1 MKKGAIT
8 FSLLTTLLFVV
19 AFSNNC
25 INSKSSFIDIYES
38 LKVKIPVIDNKE
50 SNLFS
55 FDSLSNNDIW
65 NWNKSDDLLIVD
77 SNFFTN
83 YLADVKEFTTFK
95 NYQTIYFNYIVDFN
109 DDSKYLVLSQ
119 YIHNGDESNM
129 YLVSFTNEGIVLN
142 VFLLAKIEKSPD
154 DLLKTRSELVNLST
168 LKTTEIFMVA
178 DDAAVFKDSV
188 VSYFN
193 RKNNIFIKTK
203 VDSVRIVF
211 EK

>member
-1 MKKGAIT
+1 MKKGVIT
-8 FSLLTTLLFVV
+8 FSLLTILLIVV

-38 LKVKIPVIDNKE
+38 LKVKIPVIDNKK

-55 FDSLSNNDIW
+55 FDILSNNDIW
-65 NWNKSDDLLIVD
+65 NWYKSDDLVKVD
-77 SNFFTN
+77 SNFFVN
-83 YLADVKEFTTFK
+83 YLTDVKEFATFK
-95 NYQTIYFNYIVDFN
+95 NYQTIYFNCIVDFN

-119 YIHNGDESNM
+119 YVHNGDESNM

-154 DLLKTRSELVNLST
+154 DLLKIRSELVNLST
-168 LKTTEIFMVA
+168 MKTTKIFMVA
-178 DDAAVFKDSV
+178 DDVAVFKDSV
-188 VSYFN
+188 ISYFD